1 MEWRKQILSS
11 VASLLVCGFATAQSS
26 HNYIRTDVMLD
37 SAGASRMTTVK
48 YYDGLGRLEQTVAV
62 GASPSGADLVMH
74 SSRDRAGRIV
84 QQFCA
89 TPSAGGGAYVDGARV
104 HALAAETYADAN
116 PYALTEYEQSP
127 LSRQVAVT
135 GAGQAWHS
143 EGKSTRTAYL
153 TNSATASAQRCRLF
167 SASDT
172 RSITDTVVTVTANGF
187 YPAGELLV
195 TRTEDEDGR
204 VSFVFTD
211 KQGRT
216 VLTRSL
222 TDGRHAD
229 TYYVYDIAG
238 NLTAVFPPAFSAK
251 VGSGK
256 ISSTSTDA
264 RDFAYFYIYD
274 WFGRCRAKKL
284 PGRDWQITAYDRAG
298 KALITQ
304 DGNMRKRGEAVFTL
318 SDAFGRECVT
328 GVAKQMLSVADA
340 NMDVS
345 VLARRSVATDSLGG
359 YEIMNNAITLPSDN
373 LLSVTYYDD
382 YSFLDG
388 KAFGKE
394 LAYRDAAGYDRRYE
408 CADYPALSAKGLL
421 TGTATRILGDSA
433 MLYKSVYYDYH
444 GNVIQS
450 HEQNAMGG
458 YDHYY
463 YRLTFT
469 GKPIVLMHKHST
481 ADTSN
486 EYVYSYTYDNME
498 RLLSVCVTKDGG
510 NPATLAR
517 NTYDVFGRLQKQ
529 SHGQSLEGSV
539 QFGYNVRG
547 WISRITNPHF
557 SQKLYY
563 ESKFGNSTPCW
574 GGNIS
579 AIEWMSKDNL
589 ISSGIV
595 EQAYK
600 FYYDG
605 LDRLV
610 AADYASPV
618 VPVPNTSAGLVLLNE
633 RDYSCAYSYDL
644 NGNITSLRRKGV
656 SDVVTADD
664 KILWTFGDVD
674 DLTLTYNGNQLRK
687 AVDQVDELTY
697 SGAMDF
703 KDHADKATE
712 YAYDANGNM
721 TCDKNKRIY
730 SISYNILNLLDEV
743 KFYDGHINRYT
754 YDANGTK
761 LKVEYLLS
769 NERFMDWDIADPII
783 KVPDVLNVAECKGIS
798 IGDIAIPPGSEI
810 ILKPVTQMTLQY
822 SAGHVYRNGTLERVN
837 NSFGYWTDSSFLY
850 NILDYQ
856 GNIRAVIAEDGTLE
870 EVNNYYPYGGLMG
883 TANTGVQPLKYSAKE
898 LDRENGFDWY
908 DSKARFYDSMIGRT
922 PTQDPLAEKYS
933 GVSPYLWCAGNPIR
947 FIDPLGESTN
957 VVPIGNDSYRVQSV
971 NLDDNDKNIYV
982 TKNGKQQIIGV
993 TPSLTTFY
1001 ASGKN
1006 GKGGHV
1012 VKSVINFRD
1021 NSGMAFKRCVISNP
1035 DLAMYVSDW
1044 GRSGHRWDF
1053 KNVGNFKKSTE
1064 YQYRGMPIGKDDTG
1078 KTIITS
1084 ARDLG
1089 NWAAGYIAGVN
1100 GVSWANSRLVFDLYE
1115 MISNQRI
1122 GVEETST
1129 INAEF
1134 LGWQDGNSVWRQN
1147 LPNWPV
1153 PIDW

>member
-1 MEWRKQILSS
+1 
-11 VASLLVCGFATAQSS
+11 
-26 HNYIRTDVMLD
+26 MLD

-74 SSRDRAGRIV
+74 SSRDWAGRIV

-104 HALAAETYADAN
+104 LALAAETYADAN

-127 LSRQVAVT
+127 LGRQAAVT

-143 EGKSTRTAYL
+143 TGKSTRMAYT
-153 TNSATASAQRCRLF
+153 TNSASGSGLKCRLF
-167 SASDT
+167 SVSDT
-172 RSITDTVVTVTANGF
+172 RCCTDTVVTVTTNGF

-204 VSFVFTD
+204 VSLVFTD

-229 TYYVYDIAG
+229 TYSVYDIAG

-318 SDAFGRECVT
+318 SDAFGRKCVT
-328 GVAKQMLSVADA
+328 GVAKKSLSVADA

-469 GKPIVLMHKHST
+469 GKPIAMLHRHST
-481 ADTSN
+481 SDANN

-517 NTYDVFGRLQKQ
+517 NTYDEFGRLQKQ
-529 SHGQSLEGSV
+529 SHGQSLEGAV

-579 AIEWMSKDNL
+579 AIEWVSKDNL

-600 FYYDG
+600 FYYDE

-618 VPVPNTSAGLVLLNE
+618 VPVSDTSARLVLLNE

-644 NGNITSLRRKGV
+644 NGNITSLQRKGV
-656 SDVVTADD
+656 SDAVTTDD
-664 KILWTFGDVD
+664 KTLCTFGDID

-687 AVDQVDELTY
+687 TVDQVDELTY

-703 KDHADKATE
+703 KDRADKATE

-721 TCDKNKRIY
+721 TRDKNKKIY
-730 SISYNILNLLDEV
+730 FISYNILNLPNEV
-743 KFYDGHINRYT
+743 RFYDGHINRYT

-898 LDRENGFDWY
+898 LDRENGLDWY

>member
-153 TNSATASAQRCRLF
+153 TNSATAGAQRCRLF
-167 SASDT
+167 SATDT

-204 VSFVFTD
+204 VSLVFTD

-264 RDFAYFYIYD
+264 REFAYFYIYD

-328 GVAKQMLSVADA
+328 GVAKKSLSVADA
-340 NMDVS
+340 NMVVS

-450 HEQNAMGG
+450 HEQNALGG

-498 RLLSVCVTKDGG
+498 RLLSVCVAKDGG

-898 LDRENGFDWY
+898 LDRENGLDWY

>member
-153 TNSATASAQRCRLF
+153 TNSATAGAQRCRLF

>member
-1 MEWRKQILSS
+1 MDWRKQILSS
-11 VASLLVCGFATAQSS
+11 VACLLVYGFAIAQPSR
-26 HNYIRTDVMLD
+26 NYIRTDVMFD
-37 SAGASRMTTVK
+37 SAGALCMNTMK
-48 YYDGLGRLEQTVAV
+48 YYDGLGRQEQTVVV

-74 SSRDRAGRIV
+74 SLRDRAGRIV

-89 TPSAGGGAYVDGARV
+89 TPSAGGGAYVDGTRIR
-104 HALAAETYADAN
+104 ALAAETYGDAC

-127 LSRQVAVT
+127 LGRQVAVT

-143 EGKSTRTAYL
+143 EGKSTRTTYL
-153 TNSATASAQRCRLF
+153 TNSTTVSGQKCRQF
-167 SASDT
+167 SVSDT
-172 RSITDTVVTVTANGF
+172 RSSADTIVNVSANGF

-195 TRTEDEDGR
+195 TRTEDEDGHI
-204 VSFVFTD
+204 SSVFTD

-222 TDGRHAD
+222 LDNGYAD

-256 ISSTSTDA
+256 ISSTSTDV

-298 KALITQ
+298 KALMTQ

-328 GVAKQMLSVADA
+328 GVAKQMLSVSGTD
-340 NMDVS
+340 MDFCALV
-345 VLARRSVATDSLGG
+345 RRSAATDSLGG
-359 YEIMNNAITLPSDN
+359 YELMADAVILPSDN

-394 LAYRDAAGYDRRYE
+394 LAYHDVAGYDSRYE
-408 CADYPALSAKGLL
+408 CAGNPALSAKGLL
-421 TGTATRILGDSA
+421 TGTATRILGDTL
-433 MLYKSVYYDYH
+433 MLYKSVYYDGH

-469 GKPIVLMHKHST
+469 GKPIALMHKHST

-510 NPATLAR
+510 NPSTLAR
-517 NTYDVFGRLQKQ
+517 NTYDEFGRLQKQ
-529 SHGQSLEGSV
+529 SLGQSRDGVV
-539 QFGYNVRG
+539 QFCYNVRG
-547 WISRITNPHF
+547 WTSQITNTHF
-557 SQKLYY
+557 NQTLYY

-574 GGNIS
+574 NGNIS
-579 AIEWMSKDNL
+579 TVEWVSKDNL
-589 ISSGIV
+589 IATDRV

-610 AADYASPV
+610 AADYTSPV
-618 VPVPNTSAGLVLLNE
+618 VPVADKSAKLGFINE
-633 RDYSCAYSYDL
+633 RDYSCAYRYDL

-656 SDVVTADD
+656 SDAVTTDD
-664 KILWTFGDVD
+664 KVLWTFGDID

-703 KDHADKATE
+703 KDRADKATE

-721 TCDKNKRIY
+721 TRDKNKRIY
-730 SISYNILNLLDEV
+730 FISYNILNLPNEV
-743 KFYDGHINRYT
+743 RFYDGHINRYT
-754 YDANGTK
+754 YDAHGTK

-783 KVPDVLNVAECKGIS
+783 KVPDVLNVVERKGIS

-837 NSFGYWTDSSFLY
+837 NSFGYWADNSFHY
-850 NILDYQ
+850 NSLDYQ

-883 TANTGVQPLKYSAKE
+883 ATNAGVQPLKYSAKE
-898 LDRENGFDWY
+898 LDRENGLDWY

-947 FIDPLGESTN
+947 FIDEKGDSIAVLYLPGIVGHLALL
-957 VVPIGNDSYRVQSV
+957 IQND
-971 NLDDNDKNIYV
+971 
-982 TKNGKQQIIGV
+982 NGKWAYYSMNGNNKYKSSNGKKGGKPYLDIGV
-993 TPSLTTFY
+993 HIFDIPMAFLNSSY
-1001 ASGKN
+1001 NQEGKN
-1006 GKGGHV
+1006 KRDIQDDKVNNYGYEEAFVIPTTQKQDKKIREKFLNETHQSYNLVNRQCAQVVQKALNAGGI
-1012 VKSVINFRD
+1012 KTTT
-1021 NSGMAFKRCVISNP
+1021 
-1035 DLAMYVSDW
+1035 L
-1044 GRSGHRWDF
+1044 DF
-1053 KNVGNFKKSTE
+1053 LYFDDYTPTE
-1064 YQYRGMPIGKDDTG
+1064 TTPYMP
-1078 KTIITS
+1078 
-1084 ARDLG
+1084 
-1089 NWAAGYIAGVN
+1089 
-1100 GVSWANSRLVFDLYE
+1100 
-1115 MISNQRI
+1115 
-1122 GVEETST
+1122 TST
-1129 INAEF
+1129 FRAIIDN
-1134 LGWQDGNSVWRQN
+1134 N
-1147 LPNWPV
+1147 PNG
-1153 PIDW
+1153 IYIRKR

>member
-104 HALAAETYADAN
+104 HALAAETYGDAN

-153 TNSATASAQRCRLF
+153 TNSATAGAQRCRLF

-172 RSITDTVVTVTANGF
+172 RSITDTVVTLTTNGF

-204 VSFVFTD
+204 VSLVFTD

-450 HEQNAMGG
+450 HEQNALGG

-469 GKPIVLMHKHST
+469 GKPIAMLHRHST
-481 ADTSN
+481 SDANN

-517 NTYDVFGRLQKQ
+517 NTYDEFGRLQKQ
-529 SHGQSLEGSV
+529 SHGQSLEGAV

-579 AIEWMSKDNL
+579 AIEWVSKDNL

-610 AADYASPV
+610 AADYTSPV
-618 VPVPNTSAGLVLLNE
+618 VPVADKSAKLEFLNE
-633 RDYSCAYSYDL
+633 RDYSCAYRYDL
-644 NGNITSLRRKGV
+644 NGNITSLQRKGV
-656 SDVVTADD
+656 SDAVTTDD
-664 KILWTFGDVD
+664 KVLWTFGDID

-721 TCDKNKRIY
+721 TRDKNKRIY
-730 SISYNILNLLDEV
+730 SISYNILNLPDEV

-769 NERFMDWDIADPII
+769 NERFMDWDMDGPAAETANFLSAGWNKGVDIGGI
-783 KVPDVLNVAECKGIS
+783 VA
-798 IGDIAIPPGSEI
+798 PPGSEI
-810 ILKPVTQMTLQY
+810 IMKPITLTKLQY
-822 SAGHVYRNGTLERVN
+822 SSGHVYRNGRLERVDN
-837 NSFGYWTDSSFLY
+837 PYGYWANGSFHY
-850 NILDYQ
+850 HIIDYQ
-856 GNIRAVIAEDGTLE
+856 GSIRAVIDENGTLGE
-870 EVNNYYPYGGLMG
+870 INHYYPYGGLMG
-883 TANTGVQPLKYSAKE
+883 AATMGVQPHKYGAKE
-898 LDRENGFDWY
+898 LDRENGLDLY
-908 DSKARFYDSMIGRT
+908 DSQARHYDPIIPRT
-922 PTQDPLAEKYS
+922 TTMDPLAEKYYS
-933 GVSPYLWCAGNPIR
+933 LSPYTWCAGNPLR
-947 FIDPLGESTN
+947 YIDFDGRDNYQVDSLGYISLIQKNSDAFDRIYAISDQTTPNYIN
-957 VVPIGNDSYRVQSV
+957 V
-971 NLDDNDKNIYV
+971 DKSFMASEKTEMIKQKSSLYG
-982 TKNGKQQIIGV
+982 NGKVKVSTYCGVDANQVYYFMRDHTLVEWTLVNNTYIGTCHDRNKDATASYLFEELINNNQAISEMRHIHPGGGKAV
-993 TPSLTTFY
+993 SQGDSEVAKKIQNYFPSAKLYIDIPSKF
-1001 ASGKN
+1001 
-1006 GKGGHV
+1006 GGVLFKEYDQYDIVGLLEEV
-1012 VKSVINFRD
+1012 VCEGQKVR
-1021 NSGMAFKRCVISNP
+1021 K
-1035 DLAMYVSDW
+1035 
-1044 GRSGHRWDF
+1044 
-1053 KNVGNFKKSTE
+1053 
-1064 YQYRGMPIGKDDTG
+1064 
-1078 KTIITS
+1078 
-1084 ARDLG
+1084 
-1089 NWAAGYIAGVN
+1089 
-1100 GVSWANSRLVFDLYE
+1100 
-1115 MISNQRI
+1115 
-1122 GVEETST
+1122 
-1129 INAEF
+1129 
-1134 LGWQDGNSVWRQN
+1134 
-1147 LPNWPV
+1147 
-1153 PIDW
+1153 